1 MKALQRVA
9 EEFESWGNRTS
20 FLPKSRDLFILYL
33 AFFFAP
39 LLISQQ
45 SRGRSLPVSAFHARS
60 DGMHTMITAHSGCE
74 GRPDNSLEYVQYAL
88 HCGADALEVDV
99 HPKDDGF
106 YISHD
111 PSDGAHPDLK
121 DVFSLIRGS
130 GVKVNC
136 DLKHPGIEHAVLTLA
151 QACGVDEQLIFS
163 GSVSLEAIQD
173 PAIRCRTFWNIES
186 AMPALYAQCEAGIP
200 LTEEQIRAA
209 ISLYRRCGVQIV
221 NLYYGLCTQERI
233 ALLRENG
240 ILTSVWTVNDASCAR
255 QFLDA
260 GVYNITTRQP
270 VMVCGLR
277 KETGV

>member
-1 MKALQRVA
+1 
-9 EEFESWGNRTS
+9 
-20 FLPKSRDLFILYL
+20 
-33 AFFFAP
+33 
-39 LLISQQ
+39 
-45 SRGRSLPVSAFHARS
+45 
-60 DGMHTMITAHSGCE
+60 MHTMITAHSGCE

-186 AMPALYAQCEAGIP
+186 AMPALYAQCELVFRLQKSRFAPPFPSID
-200 LTEEQIRAA
+200 AA
-209 ISLYRRCGVQIV
+209 ACRSSIFITACAHRSALRSCVKTGSSPPCGQ
-221 NLYYGLCTQERI
+221 
-233 ALLRENG
+233 
-240 ILTSVWTVNDASCAR
+240 
-255 QFLDA
+255 
-260 GVYNITTRQP
+260 
-270 VMVCGLR
+270 
-277 KETGV
+277 

>member
-1 MKALQRVA
+1 
-9 EEFESWGNRTS
+9 
-20 FLPKSRDLFILYL
+20 
-33 AFFFAP
+33 
-39 LLISQQ
+39 
-45 SRGRSLPVSAFHARS
+45 
-60 DGMHTMITAHSGCE
+60 MHTMITAHSGCE

-173 PAIRCRTFWNIES
+173 PRS
-186 AMPALYAQCEAGIP
+186 G
-200 LTEEQIRAA
+200 AA
-209 ISLYRRCGVQIV
+209 RF
-221 NLYYGLCTQERI
+221 
-233 ALLRENG
+233 G
-240 ILTSVWTVNDASCAR
+240 ILKVPCLRFMRSARLVFRLQKSRFAPPFPSIDAAACRSSIFITACAHRSALRSCVKT
-255 QFLDA
+255 
-260 GVYNITTRQP
+260 GSSP
-270 VMVCGLR
+270 PCGQ
-277 KETGV
+277 

>member
-20 FLPKSRDLFILYL
+20 FLPKSRDLFMLYL

-173 PAIRCRTFWNIES
+173 PAIRCRTFWNIVPCLRFMRS
-186 AMPALYAQCEAGIP
+186 ARLVFRLQKSRFAPPFPSIDAAACRSSIFITACAHRSALRSCVKTGSSP
-200 LTEEQIRAA
+200 P
-209 ISLYRRCGVQIV
+209 CGQ
-221 NLYYGLCTQERI
+221 
-233 ALLRENG
+233 
-240 ILTSVWTVNDASCAR
+240 
-255 QFLDA
+255 
-260 GVYNITTRQP
+260 
-270 VMVCGLR
+270 
-277 KETGV
+277 

>member
-20 FLPKSRDLFILYL
+20 FLPKSRDLFMLYL

-45 SRGRSLPVSAFHARS
+45 SRGRSFPVSAFHARS

-186 AMPALYAQCEAGIP
+186 AMPALYAQC
-200 LTEEQIRAA
+200 
-209 ISLYRRCGVQIV
+209 
-221 NLYYGLCTQERI
+221 
-233 ALLRENG
+233 
-240 ILTSVWTVNDASCAR
+240 
-255 QFLDA
+255 
-260 GVYNITTRQP
+260 
-270 VMVCGLR
+270 
-277 KETGV
+277 

>member
-1 MKALQRVA
+1 
-9 EEFESWGNRTS
+9 
-20 FLPKSRDLFILYL
+20 
-33 AFFFAP
+33 
-39 LLISQQ
+39 
-45 SRGRSLPVSAFHARS
+45 
-60 DGMHTMITAHSGCE
+60 MHTMITAHSGCE

-200 LTEEQIRAA
+200 LTV
-209 ISLYRRCGVQIV
+209 G
-221 NLYYGLCTQERI
+221 
-233 ALLRENG
+233 
-240 ILTSVWTVNDASCAR
+240 R
-255 QFLDA
+255 QD
-260 GVYNITTRQP
+260 I
-270 VMVCGLR
+270 
-277 KETGV
+277 

>member
-20 FLPKSRDLFILYL
+20 FLPESRDLFMLYL

-121 DVFSLIRGS
+121 DVFSDSRQRRKGQLRS
-130 GVKVNC
+130 
-136 DLKHPGIEHAVLTLA
+136 
-151 QACGVDEQLIFS
+151 QASWHRTRSPNIGA
-163 GSVSLEAIQD
+163 SL
-173 PAIRCRTFWNIES
+173 
-186 AMPALYAQCEAGIP
+186 
-200 LTEEQIRAA
+200 
-209 ISLYRRCGVQIV
+209 RCGRTVDFF
-221 NLYYGLCTQERI
+221 R
-233 ALLRENG
+233 LR
-240 ILTSVWTVNDASCAR
+240 L
-255 QFLDA
+255 
-260 GVYNITTRQP
+260 P
-270 VMVCGLR
+270 
-277 KETGV
+277 

>member
-20 FLPKSRDLFILYL
+20 FLQKSRDLFMLYL

-163 GSVSLEAIQD
+163 GSVSLEAIQ
-173 PAIRCRTFWNIES
+173 
-186 AMPALYAQCEAGIP
+186 G
-200 LTEEQIRAA
+200 AA
-209 ISLYRRCGVQIV
+209 RF
-221 NLYYGLCTQERI
+221 
-233 ALLRENG
+233 G
-240 ILTSVWTVNDASCAR
+240 ILKVPCLRFMRSARLVFRLQKSRFAPPFPSIDAAACRSSIFITACAHRSALRSCVKT
-255 QFLDA
+255 
-260 GVYNITTRQP
+260 GSSP
-270 VMVCGLR
+270 PCGQ
-277 KETGV
+277 

>member
-9 EEFESWGNRTS
+9 EEFESWGNRAS
-20 FLPKSRDLFILYL
+20 FLPESRDLFMLYL

-163 GSVSLEAIQD
+163 GSVSLEAI
-173 PAIRCRTFWNIES
+173 RS
-186 AMPALYAQCEAGIP
+186 G
-200 LTEEQIRAA
+200 AA
-209 ISLYRRCGVQIV
+209 RF
-221 NLYYGLCTQERI
+221 
-233 ALLRENG
+233 G
-240 ILTSVWTVNDASCAR
+240 ILKVPCLRFMRSARLVFRLQKNRFAPLFPSIDAAACRSSIFITACAHRSALRSCVKT
-255 QFLDA
+255 
-260 GVYNITTRQP
+260 GSSP
-270 VMVCGLR
+270 PCGL
-277 KETGV
+277 